1 MKMLLFLG
9 FLVGF
14 AAPTSAQQ
22 FSIAWFKIA
31 GGGGASAGG
40 QYALHGTIAQ
50 HEAGATMTQAQYS
63 LMGGFWAL
71 PQAIQVTGAP
81 SLAITAVAPGFATL
95 SWTPGTPGFVLQE
108 SANLNEGWTNSVS
121 GAANPI
127 TVPISPPGKF

>member
-1 MKMLLFLG
+1 MKMVLFLG

-22 FSIAWFKIA
+22 FSIAWSKIA

-40 QYALHGTIAQ
+40 QYDLRGTIGQ
-50 HEAGATMTQAQYS
+50 HDAGGPMTNGQYS
-63 LMGGFWAL
+63 VIGGFWAL

-81 SLAITAVAPGFATL
+81 SLAITPAAPGFATL

-108 SANLNEGWTNSVS
+108 SANLNEDWTNSVS
-121 GAANPI
+121 GAANP
-127 TVPISPPGKF
+127 